1 MFMKTFIH
9 ILQNRLSNK
18 YSDIEF
24 AFLCFE
30 KKQICSYGASQIY
43 FNPNLGGGGGWVI
56 LPPVGFPLITK
67 KM

>member
-24 AFLCFE
+24 GFYVLRRNRYAHMGLDKSILTLIWVAGC
-30 KKQICSYGASQIY
+30 
-43 FNPNLGGGGGWVI
+43 GWVI
-56 LPPVGFPLITK
+56 LPPGGFPLITK
-67 KM
+67 KK

>member
-1 MFMKTFIH
+1 MKTFIH

-24 AFLCFE
+24 GFYVLRRNRHAHMGLH
-30 KKQICSYGASQIY
+30 KSILTLIWVA
-43 FNPNLGGGGGWVI
+43 GGGWVI

-67 KM
+67 KK